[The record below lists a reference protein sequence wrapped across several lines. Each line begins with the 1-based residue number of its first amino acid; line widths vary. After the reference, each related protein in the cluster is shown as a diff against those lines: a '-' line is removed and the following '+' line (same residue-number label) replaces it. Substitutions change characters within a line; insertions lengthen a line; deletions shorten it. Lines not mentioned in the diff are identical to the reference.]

1 MSLPRVGSTAR
12 CWRRWNMILR
22 QCAALATLL
31 GLLSAIPALAAGAAA
46 EVEAVQ
52 MPAWLVRD
60 SQRAALAPGTVLR
73 NGDQVE
79 TGAGSRVLLR
89 LGDGSM
95 VKLGESARF
104 KLDGTGLARDD
115 APFSARMWVLAGA
128 FRFTTTD
135 VYGFSGRRQIEVR
148 FPTVTARVTGTDL
161 WGKAGVDR
169 EIVALIQGRVS
180 VARAGTPPVD
190 LSKPGSVY
198 QALVNA
204 GVLPVEA
211 ASEQTLAAYAAE
223 TEIAPGQ
230 GAASRN
236 GKWRVYAA
244 RTTVQ
249 EDAQAV
255 YERLLA
261 AGYAAAIQ
269 PLQQDGTTV
278 YQVRIPGLLSEAD
291 GVALAIRLRSELG
304 LQDVSVSST

>member
-1 MSLPRVGSTAR
+1 MIER
-12 CWRRWNMILR
+12 C
-22 QCAALATLL
+22 CAALAAFLL
-31 GLLSAIPALAAGAAA
+31 LFAAIPAAQAARAVA

-60 SQRAALAPGTVLR
+60 SRRTALPLGTVLR

-95 VKLGESARF
+95 VKLGENARF

-115 APFSARMWVLAGA
+115 APFSARMSVLAGA
-128 FRFTTTD
+128 FRFTTTNL
-135 VYGFSGRRQIEVR
+135 YGFSGKRQVEVR

-169 EIVALIQGRVS
+169 EIVALIEGRVS
-180 VARAGTPPVD
+180 VARKGTPPVD
-190 LSKPGSVY
+190 LNTPGSLY
-198 QALVNA
+198 QALANA
-204 GVLPVEA
+204 GVLPVET
-211 ASEQTLAAYAAE
+211 ASDQVLAAYAAE

-230 GAASRN
+230 GAASKS

-244 RTTVQ
+244 RTAVR
-249 EDAQAV
+249 EEAQAV
-255 YERLLA
+255 YERLLD

-269 PLQQDGTTV
+269 PMQKEGTTI
-278 YQVRIPGLLSEAD
+278 YQVRIPGLVSEAD
-291 GVALAIRLRSELG
+291 GVALVIRLRSELG

>member
-1 MSLPRVGSTAR
+1 MLER
-12 CWRRWNMILR
+12 C
-22 QCAALATLL
+22 CAALAAFLL
-31 GLLSAIPALAAGAAA
+31 LFAAIPAAQAARAVA

-60 SQRAALAPGTVLR
+60 SRRTALPPGTVLR
-73 NGDQVE
+73 NGDQIE

-95 VKLGESARF
+95 VKLGENARF

-115 APFSARMWVLAGA
+115 APFSARMSVLAGA
-128 FRFTTTD
+128 FRFTTTNL
-135 VYGFSGRRQIEVR
+135 YGFSGKRQVEVR

-169 EIVALIQGRVS
+169 EIVALIEGRVS
-180 VARAGTPPVD
+180 VARKGTPPVD
-190 LSKPGSVY
+190 LNTPGSLY
-198 QALVNA
+198 QALANA
-204 GVLPVEA
+204 GVLPVET
-211 ASEQTLAAYAAE
+211 ASDQTLAAYAAE

-230 GAASRN
+230 GAASKS

-244 RTTVQ
+244 RTAVR
-249 EDAQAV
+249 EEAQAV
-255 YERLLA
+255 YERLLD

-269 PLQQDGTTV
+269 PMQKEGATI
-278 YQVRIPGLLSEAD
+278 YQVRIPGLVSEAD
-291 GVALAIRLRSELG
+291 GVALVIRLRSELG

>member
-1 MSLPRVGSTAR
+1 MIER
-12 CWRRWNMILR
+12 C
-22 QCAALATLL
+22 CAALAAFLL
-31 GLLSAIPALAAGAAA
+31 LFAAIPAAQAARAVA

-60 SQRAALAPGTVLR
+60 SRRSALPLGTVLR
-73 NGDQVE
+73 NGDQIE

-95 VKLGESARF
+95 VKLGENARF

-115 APFSARMWVLAGA
+115 APFSARMSVLAGA
-128 FRFTTTD
+128 FRFTTTNL
-135 VYGFSGRRQIEVR
+135 YGFSGKRQVEVR

-169 EIVALIQGRVS
+169 EIVALIEGRVS
-180 VARAGTPPVD
+180 VARKGTPPVD
-190 LSKPGSVY
+190 LNTPGSLY
-198 QALVNA
+198 QALANA
-204 GVLPVEA
+204 GVLPVET
-211 ASEQTLAAYAAE
+211 ASDQVLAAYAAE

-230 GAASRN
+230 GAASKS

-244 RTTVQ
+244 RTAVR
-249 EDAQAV
+249 EEAQAV
-255 YERLLA
+255 YERLLD

-269 PLQQDGTTV
+269 PMQKEGTTI
-278 YQVRIPGLLSEAD
+278 YQVRIPGLVSEAD
-291 GVALAIRLRSELG
+291 GVALVIRLRSELG

>member
-1 MSLPRVGSTAR
+1 MIER
-12 CWRRWNMILR
+12 C
-22 QCAALATLL
+22 CAALAAFLL
-31 GLLSAIPALAAGAAA
+31 LFAAIPAAQAARAVA

-60 SQRAALAPGTVLR
+60 SRRSALPLGTVLR
-73 NGDQVE
+73 NGDQIE

-95 VKLGESARF
+95 VKLGENARF

-115 APFSARMWVLAGA
+115 APFSARMSVLAGA
-128 FRFTTTD
+128 FRFTTTNL
-135 VYGFSGRRQIEVR
+135 YGFSGKRQVEVR

-169 EIVALIQGRVS
+169 EIVALIEGRVS
-180 VARAGTPPVD
+180 VARKGTPPVD
-190 LSKPGSVY
+190 LNTPGSLY
-198 QALVNA
+198 QALANA
-204 GVLPVEA
+204 GVLPVET
-211 ASEQTLAAYAAE
+211 ASDQVLAAYAAE

-230 GAASRN
+230 GAASKT

-244 RTTVQ
+244 RTAVR
-249 EDAQAV
+249 EEAQAV
-255 YERLLA
+255 YERLLD

-269 PLQQDGTTV
+269 PMQKEGTTI
-278 YQVRIPGLLSEAD
+278 YQVRIPGLVSEAD
-291 GVALAIRLRSELG
+291 GVALVIRLRSELG

>member
-1 MSLPRVGSTAR
+1 MIER
-12 CWRRWNMILR
+12 C
-22 QCAALATLL
+22 CVALAAFLL
-31 GLLSAIPALAAGAAA
+31 LFAAIPAAQAARAVA

-60 SQRAALAPGTVLR
+60 SRRTALPLGTVLR
-73 NGDQVE
+73 NGDQIE

-95 VKLGESARF
+95 VKLGENARF

-115 APFSARMWVLAGA
+115 APFSARMSVLAGA
-128 FRFTTTD
+128 FRFTTTNL
-135 VYGFSGRRQIEVR
+135 YGYSGKRQVEVR

-169 EIVALIQGRVS
+169 EIVALIEGRVS
-180 VARAGTPPVD
+180 VARKGTPPVD
-190 LSKPGSVY
+190 LNTPGSLY
-198 QALVNA
+198 QALANA
-204 GVLPVEA
+204 GVLPVET
-211 ASEQTLAAYAAE
+211 ASDQTLAAYAAE

-230 GAASRN
+230 GAARKS

-244 RTTVQ
+244 RTAVR
-249 EDAQAV
+249 EEAQAV
-255 YERLLA
+255 YERLLD

-269 PLQQDGTTV
+269 PMQKEGATI
-278 YQVRIPGLLSEAD
+278 YQVRIPGLVSEAD
-291 GVALAIRLRSELG
+291 GVALVIRLRSELG

>member
-1 MSLPRVGSTAR
+1 MIER
-12 CWRRWNMILR
+12 C
-22 QCAALATLL
+22 CAALAAFLL
-31 GLLSAIPALAAGAAA
+31 LFAAIPAAQAARAVA

-60 SQRAALAPGTVLR
+60 SRRTALPLGTVLR
-73 NGDQVE
+73 NGDQIE

-95 VKLGESARF
+95 VKLGENARF

-115 APFSARMWVLAGA
+115 APFSARMSVLAGA
-128 FRFTTTD
+128 FRFTTTNL
-135 VYGFSGRRQIEVR
+135 YGFSGKRQVEVR

-169 EIVALIQGRVS
+169 EIVALIEGRVS
-180 VARAGTPPVD
+180 VARKGTPPVD
-190 LSKPGSVY
+190 LNTPGSLY
-198 QALVNA
+198 QALANA
-204 GVLPVEA
+204 GVLPVET
-211 ASEQTLAAYAAE
+211 ASDQVLAAYAAE

-230 GAASRN
+230 GAASKT

-244 RTTVQ
+244 RTAVR
-249 EDAQAV
+249 EEAQAV
-255 YERLLA
+255 YERLLD

-269 PLQQDGTTV
+269 PMQKEGTTI
-278 YQVRIPGLLSEAD
+278 YQVRIPGLVSEAD
-291 GVALAIRLRSELG
+291 GVALVIRLRSELG